1 VVPRIWL
8 WPNLLSLDAPL
19 VAVLWQILFIRCF
32 HADGN
37 TSSPVSSS
45 PLPSVLL
52 VSAVWLI
59 YSADRALDA
68 WRGSDLRPRHEFYRR
83 HWRAI
88 LPVWTIVL
96 SAASWLA
103 WTHLQRQTFERGAWL
118 AAAVG
123 VYFAA
128 VHVSHRKWPKEA
140 AVAVIFALGASLA
153 AWTRVETR
161 ADVLTVIVFSCL
173 CWINCVA
180 IERWEHNLGEHNPEP
195 HGPSPYPLGVL
206 AACLGLAAILILHHQ
221 RPILAGA
228 EASSAA
234 AFVLL
239 DRAHLKFSADALRVL
254 ADAALL
260 SPIFFLPLAG
270 TGF

>member
-1 VVPRIWL
+1 VNQRIWL
-8 WPNLLSLDAPL
+8 WPNLLSLDAPV

-32 HADGN
+32 HAAGRAM
-37 TSSPVSSS
+37 
-45 PLPSVLL
+45 PSVLL
-52 VSAVWLI
+52 VSVVWLI

-68 WRGSDLRPRHEFYRR
+68 WRGSDAQPRHQFYRR

-96 SAASWLA
+96 SATSWLA
-103 WTHLQRQTFERGAWL
+103 WTQLQRQTFERGAWL

-123 VYFAA
+123 VYFSA
-128 VHVSHRKWPKEA
+128 VHGLHRKWPKEA

-153 AWTRVETR
+153 SWTQVETR
-161 ADVLTVIVFSCL
+161 ADVLTVILFSCL

-180 IERWEHNLGEHNPEP
+180 IERWEHDSGE
-195 HGPSPYPLGVL
+195 HGPSPYPVGIL
-206 AACLGLAAILILHHQ
+206 AACLGLAAIVILHQ

-239 DRAHLKFSADALRVL
+239 DRAHLKLSADALRVL
-254 ADAALL
+254 ADVALL

-270 TGF
+270 TGL